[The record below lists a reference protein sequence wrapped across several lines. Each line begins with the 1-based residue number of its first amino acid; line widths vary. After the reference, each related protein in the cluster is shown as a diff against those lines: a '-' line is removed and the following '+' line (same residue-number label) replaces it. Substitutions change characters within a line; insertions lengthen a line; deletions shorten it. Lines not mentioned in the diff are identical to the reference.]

1 MRLRDLLGTTA
12 AVAALAFG
20 MALPASAQSPAPPAG
35 VQSPAPPAGAQSPAP
50 PAGAQSPAP
59 AANQTPRALE
69 GAEAMA
75 SHRAGYRLSLA
86 SVRPDGQI
94 GQAEGTMAFE
104 VRDAC
109 DGWTTRQR
117 LALTVV
123 DRSGQE
129 IQTASDYST
138 WESKDG
144 TRLRFTMTQSSQ
156 GAVTQRVSGE
166 AELNGDQGGTVRY
179 EEPAATQMTLPPGTI
194 LPMAHT
200 IRTLALA
207 RAGQQRMLVV
217 PLFDGTT
224 AEGAQ
229 DSTTILSPWA
239 AAQANPRFPLLANQ
253 ASARMNIAFFSREA
267 SAGAGT
273 PEYQVGL
280 RYFANGIADDMKMDF
295 GDFTLNGVLESL
307 DALPHDC

>member
-12 AVAALAFG
+12 AVAALALG
-20 MALPASAQSPAPPAG
+20 LSL
-35 VQSPAPPAGAQSPAP
+35 PAGAQSPTP
-50 PAGAQSPAP
+50 PAAPPAP
-59 AANQTPRALE
+59 AANQAPGAPLA

-75 SHRAGYRLSLA
+75 SHRAAYRLTLA
-86 SVRPDGQI
+86 NVRPDGQI

-109 DGWTTRQR
+109 DGWITRQR

-123 DRSGQE
+123 DRAGQE
-129 IQTASDYST
+129 VQTASDYST

-144 TRLRFTMTQSSQ
+144 QRLRFTMTQSSQ
-156 GAVTQRVSGE
+156 GAITQRVAGE
-166 AELNGDQGGTVRY
+166 AELNGGNGGTVRY
-179 EEPAATQMTLPPGTI
+179 EEPAAAQMTLPPGTI

-207 RAGQQRMLVV
+207 RAGQQRMLVT

-229 DSTTILSPWA
+229 DSTTLLSAWT

-253 ASARMNIAFFSREA
+253 ASARMNIAFFNREA

-280 RYFANGIADDMKMDF
+280 RYFANGVADDMKMDF

-307 DALPHDC
+307 DPLPHDC